1 MNNSVIIKHQGEL
14 MLKLYTKSFFLFVI
28 VMLISVIKIGCSSKS
43 FDENPF
49 DHYYEESTTVTD
61 KSKNP
66 DQDQNS
72 VTEQPEKD
80 VASAISLGT
89 SIFTVIE
96 IEDLEYPTL
105 ETSIQLPFSANS
117 NNTVVL
123 AEKHAYV
130 TTERHIHVI
139 DISMPIRPSYLTS
152 MAFPDGIG
160 KAILCKQYLV
170 IASGKKFHIINISNP
185 SEPALESTTHLPGRN
200 AIKDMDVRGAYLYVL
215 GKDNYSLY
223 IFSTDFVNPRLVR
236 TYKLAKRWQF
246 LSPYPDSPKVKQFQV
261 PSAGDGFSSLH
272 EPLLSQRGFLQLHC
286 NPLGITRS
294 SNEFLVSNDTVSKAN
309 DFISGR
315 ELHKHRKK
323 PGSLFIID
331 ACWIDEV
338 RKKMRIGVAD
348 IYSMRYKYEKDIL
361 KTRKKIYMREK
372 PTSTYVV
379 QSGKMKQIIPNQVS
393 ETVEVDSK
401 TYEGSITDFQI
412 SENLVYIINEKG
424 FFTIFQSVYIDDRVN
439 INGKVLSTTPLQAS
453 HPISLAVGKNHAYIL
468 SSPAKLQR

>member
-1 MNNSVIIKHQGEL
+1 ME
-14 MLKLYTKSFFLFVI
+14 
-28 VMLISVIKIGCSSKS
+28 
-43 FDENPF
+43 ENPL
-49 DHYYEESTTVTD
+49 DRYYTESATVTD

-66 DQDQNS
+66 RQDQNR
-72 VTEQPEKD
+72 VTEQFEKD
-80 VASAISLGT
+80 GATAISLGT

-96 IEDLEYPTL
+96 VEDLEYPTL
-105 ETSIQLPFSANS
+105 ETSIQLPFRANS
-117 NNTVVL
+117 NNTVVI

-130 TTERHIHVI
+130 ATERHLHVI
-139 DISMPIRPSYLTS
+139 DISMPERPAYLTS
-152 MAFPDGIG
+152 MAFPDVIG
-160 KAILCKQYLV
+160 KTILYKQFLV
-170 IASGKKFHIINISNP
+170 VASGKEFHLINISNP
-185 SEPALESTTHLPGRN
+185 SKPALESTTHLPDRN
-200 AIKDMDVRGAYLYVL
+200 AIKDMDVRDAYLYIL

-223 IFSTDFVNPRLVR
+223 IFSKDFVNTRLVK

-246 LSPYPDSPKVKQFQV
+246 LSPYPDSPKVKQFQA
-261 PSAGDGFSSLH
+261 PAGDSFSSLH

-286 NPLGITRS
+286 NPLGIIRS

-309 DFISGR
+309 DLIIER
-315 ELHKHRKK
+315 ELQKHRKK
-323 PGSLFIID
+323 PGGLIIID

-338 RKKMRIGVAD
+338 RQKMRIGVAD
-348 IYSMRYKYEKDIL
+348 IYSMRYKYEKEFL

-393 ETVEVDSK
+393 QTVEVDSK

-439 INGKVLSTTPLQAS
+439 INGKVLSTTPLQTS

-468 SSPAKLQR
+468 SSSAKLQR